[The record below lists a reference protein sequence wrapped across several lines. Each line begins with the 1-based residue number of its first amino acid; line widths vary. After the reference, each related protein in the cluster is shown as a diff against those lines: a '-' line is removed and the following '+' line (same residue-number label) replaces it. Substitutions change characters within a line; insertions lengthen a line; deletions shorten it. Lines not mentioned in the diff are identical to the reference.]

1 MISILKK
8 AGRVLPAFLFLGI
21 NFLFSQ
27 TNLVINPSFE
37 VQPPYPNCAGGNIG
51 SLEVLFPGILNWID
65 PNTFNGS
72 TDHFHTCRLPG
83 TTWSAPGP
91 NKWGYQEPRTGDG
104 YVSLQTYWSVQSYRG
119 YCSTKLQSKL
129 NNKRYCVSFYVSL
142 GDTCPSY
149 CNTIGAHFSDTVPTV
164 NQMFNFQLN
173 PQIENDEINNPLGDM
188 LIWTEVRGSFIAN
201 GTEKYITLGNFKDN
215 VSSDTVN
222 IIPWG
227 GTINVGYFVDDVT
240 VIELKSLHSN
250 DTIVCPQ
257 SNFNQTLKAY
267 PGFDSYLWS
276 TGDTTRI
283 INITQAGTYWVTATN
298 WCGTVTDTI
307 QVNVFNPF
315 GLDQMLGADKTLCDY
330 QFPQRLRP
338 LPQYENTFSN
348 YLWSTGSDTSFTDVL
363 LPGIYMLTAEH
374 LCGTVTDTITLSL
387 APNPQV
393 NLGNDTTLCI
403 GQQIT
408 LHAGNQ
414 SSYFWSNQSIA
425 PSITVNET
433 GIYSVTVTN
442 TFNCLANDNIEVIFL
457 QETAQLL
464 PNDTALFASAFPYT
478 INLSNQYNNYQSSQL
493 TINNLQLTINS
504 EGAYSLSATDI
515 NGCLVSDSISVS
527 LKQFELIIPSII
539 IKNQNLI
546 INNLPANSSL
556 KVFDALG
563 QMVYQSNNYQN
574 NFMPL
579 MANAVYFVELQ
590 YDLESKREKYLGKL
604 LVVD

>member
-1 MISILKK
+1 MLPFFFFMKKIILTLILIFYLNYCQ
-8 AGRVLPAFLFLGI
+8 AQP
-21 NFLFSQ
+21 
-27 TNLVINPSFE
+27 NLIYNPSFE
-37 VQPPYPNCAGGNIG
+37 VI
-51 SLEVLFPGILNWID
+51 
-65 PNTFNGS
+65 
-72 TDHFHTCRLPG
+72 
-83 TTWSAPGP
+83 
-91 NKWGYQEPRTGDG
+91 
-104 YVSLQTYWSVQSYRG
+104 
-119 YCSTKLQSKL
+119 
-129 NNKRYCVSFYVSL
+129 
-142 GDTCPSY
+142 DTCPPP
-149 CNTIGAHFSDTVPTV
+149 NTP
-164 NQMFNFQLN
+164 NFQYFGWTSFSSGDIYTNCHANILGIPGPVPNNYLGFQYPVSGENYAGAETWNLN
-173 PQIENDEINNPLGDM
+173 DFRDYLTGTVVSNLKQGKTYCGTFFVSPADTIATFCNDFGMAFTNTLPNGSFGQLLNQITPQIANNPSTNPLTDK
-188 LIWTEVRGSFIAN
+188 INWTQVKGSFIAD
-201 GTEKYITLGNFKDN
+201 GMEQYVTLGNFKSKAN
-215 VSSDTVN
+215 SDTVK
-222 IIPWG
+222 IIFN
-227 GTINVGYFVDDVT
+227 TLNQYSSYYYLDDVS
-240 VIELKSLHSN
+240 VIELKALHSN
-250 DTIVCPQ
+250 DTTVCPQ
-257 SNFNQTLKAY
+257 PNFNQTLKAY
-267 PGFDSYLWS
+267 SGFDSYLWS

-283 INITQAGTYWVTATN
+283 INITQAGTYWVTASN

-515 NGCLVSDSISVS
+515 NGCLVSDSISLS
-527 LKQFELIIPSII
+527 LKKFELIVPSII
-539 IKNQNLI
+539 PKNQNFI

-556 KVFDALG
+556 KLFDALG
-563 QMVYQSNNYQN
+563 QTVYQSNNYQN

-579 MANAVYFVELQ
+579 VANAVYLVELE
-590 YDLESKREKYLGKL
+590 YDAGTASKTKERYNGKL
-604 LVVD
+604 LIIE

>member
-1 MISILKK
+1 
-8 AGRVLPAFLFLGI
+8 
-21 NFLFSQ
+21 
-27 TNLVINPSFE
+27 
-37 VQPPYPNCAGGNIG
+37 
-51 SLEVLFPGILNWID
+51 
-65 PNTFNGS
+65 
-72 TDHFHTCRLPG
+72 
-83 TTWSAPGP
+83 
-91 NKWGYQEPRTGDG
+91 
-104 YVSLQTYWSVQSYRG
+104 
-119 YCSTKLQSKL
+119 
-129 NNKRYCVSFYVSL
+129 
-142 GDTCPSY
+142 
-149 CNTIGAHFSDTVPTV
+149 
-164 NQMFNFQLN
+164 
-173 PQIENDEINNPLGDM
+173 
-188 LIWTEVRGSFIAN
+188 
-201 GTEKYITLGNFKDN
+201 
-215 VSSDTVN
+215 
-222 IIPWG
+222 
-227 GTINVGYFVDDVT
+227 
-240 VIELKSLHSN
+240 
-250 DTIVCPQ
+250 
-257 SNFNQTLKAY
+257 
-267 PGFDSYLWS
+267 
-276 TGDTTRI
+276 
-283 INITQAGTYWVTATN
+283 
-298 WCGTVTDTI
+298 
-307 QVNVFNPF
+307 
-315 GLDQMLGADKTLCDY
+315 
-330 QFPQRLRP
+330 
-338 LPQYENTFSN
+338 TFSN